1 MIVTKMNTMIRP
13 ISAPFKA
20 VFHREESTLADRL
33 KRAAAASSGVYETE
47 EEQRHR
53 LEEQVDE
60 QGEQFREL
68 FIMPKR
74 KLIAQIQLERMTGRA
89 EVEKRSRLDIHD
101 RLAVRRPRY
110 EEMPVDQDWT
120 SVWPTAATYRASVVP
135 LPVRMGTRKYPE
147 KRAPFKRFGN
157 LELLKIPNFLHL
169 TPEHIKRHCE
179 AIKKF
184 CTPFPEELIEKPELA
199 DKYLPVRVKYSD
211 YLHQG
216 TSLRDIRARVNT
228 IEVKLK
234 AFGFDKHAEEKFRH
248 LAGNRYNEETDTL
261 TIVTDRCFT
270 RKQNREYADF
280 LLTALYFESRKL
292 ESWEEMKQREDNLKV
307 EFEGSKAE
315 KRIIDLVQKL
325 TKTDELISPV
335 AEALKGKEVEKE
347 EILKHPTV
355 QKFAETWYEYRN
367 TKETPESTRTYEDR
381 VRELLGIQ
389 RLSSSTEA
397 QK

>member
-1 MIVTKMNTMIRP
+1 VAEVKVGFCR
-13 ISAPFKA
+13 K
-20 VFHREESTLADRL
+20 ESTLADRM
-33 KRAAAASSGVYETE
+33 KRAAAAASGAYESE

-68 FIMPKR
+68 FVMPKR
-74 KLIAQIQLERMTGRA
+74 KLGAQIQLERMTGRA
-89 EVEKRSRLDIHD
+89 EVEKKSRIDIHD

-110 EEMPVDQDWT
+110 EEMPVDQDWP
-120 SVWPTAATYRASVVP
+120 SVWPAAATYKASVVP
-135 LPVRMGTRKYPE
+135 LPVRMGTRKHPE

-184 CTPFPEELIEKPELA
+184 CTPFPKELIEKPELA
-199 DKYLPVRVKYSD
+199 DQYFPVRVKYSD

-234 AFGFDKHAEEKFRH
+234 SFGFDKHTEDKFRH
-248 LAGNRYNEETDTL
+248 LVGNRYNEETDTL
-261 TIVTDRCFT
+261 TIVTDRCYT

-280 LLTALYFESRKL
+280 LLTALYFESKKI
-292 ESWEEMKQREDNLKV
+292 EPWEEMKQREDSLKV

-315 KRIIDLVQKL
+315 KRIIDLVERL
-325 TKTDELISPV
+325 TKEEEPSLPV
-335 AEALKGKEVEKE
+335 AESLKGKEFKKE
-347 EILKHPTV
+347 EILQHPTV
-355 QKFAETWYEYRN
+355 KSFAKTWYEYRN
-367 TKETPESTRTYEDR
+367 TQETPESTRTYEDR

-389 RLSSSTEA
+389 RLSSPTDA
-397 QK
+397 QKQA